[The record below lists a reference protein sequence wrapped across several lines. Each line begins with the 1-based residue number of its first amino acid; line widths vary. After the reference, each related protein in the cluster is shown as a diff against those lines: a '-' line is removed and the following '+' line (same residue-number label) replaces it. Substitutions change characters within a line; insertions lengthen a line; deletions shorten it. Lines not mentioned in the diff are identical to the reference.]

1 VKQKWVLTAKPGDV
15 IHVDGFPWK
24 VEAIEPHKI
33 KLVDEESGEIWRVEL
48 NELQAM
54 DIDLGDASQED
65 DTFARLDAFEAL
77 DPDERHRLEEIASH
91 LNEIMTSKRY
101 WPGES
106 PEFVEVNPK
115 YGPGVTMTTRIER
128 KVEELKNSH
137 LNYKARTWWKFLGL
151 YELNDPSTLVNF
163 KSPGR
168 PSEVDPKYTEALEE
182 ALTQF
187 LNSGPLPELREV
199 LELALQKIE
208 ENPAY
213 QRAKVPSLATQY
225 RFLRDLRRKFG
236 IFGSNWKYAQ
246 SRAAR
251 PKASHKRP
259 QAYMPGE
266 RLQMDTTKANV
277 TVRDYFGNE
286 FRPEISLVQDSV
298 TRMIDALIV
307 SRSTGAKEIAA
318 LMLQLFTPKPDAPPL
333 SPEAHYNLLGR
344 NARHLLKYLE
354 GEGNLGPATGMIVVP
369 RVVVID
375 RGKAFDNTWFRKL
388 AAVMGFSIELSR
400 PRTPTDKPHVERVL
414 KTLNPVLA
422 KLPGYTGRNVV
433 EQGKK
438 PRKKKVRHEE
448 LLTMAELET
457 VLKAWVHHVYHH
469 RPHKGLVLVEGR
481 HEGIPVSIP
490 AE

>member
-1 VKQKWVLTAKPGDV
+1 MKEKWVLAVKLGDV

-24 VEAIEPHKI
+24 VEAIESHVV
-33 KLVDEESGEIWRVEL
+33 KLVDEETGEIWRVEPNKL
-48 NELQAM
+48 LAM
-54 DIDLGDASQED
+54 DVDLPDDAQED
-65 DTFARLDAFEAL
+65 DALARIEAFEAL
-77 DPDERHRLEEIASH
+77 DPDRRHQIEEIASH
-91 LNEIMTSKRY
+91 LNEILTSKRY

-106 PEFVEVNPK
+106 PEFVKVNPE
-115 YGPGVTMTTRIER
+115 YGPGVTMTARIRR
-128 KVEELKNSH
+128 KVDELKNSP
-137 LNYKARTWWKFLGL
+137 LNYKERTWWKFLGL
-151 YELNDPSTLVNF
+151 YELNDASTLVGF

-168 PSEVDPKYTEALEE
+168 PSEVNPKYTAALEE
-182 ALTQF
+182 ALEHF
-187 LNSGPLPELREV
+187 LNNGPMPELREV
-199 LELALQKIE
+199 LELALQKVE
-208 ENPAY
+208 DNPAY
-213 QRAKVPSLATQY
+213 QGTNVPSLATQY
-225 RFLRDLRRKFG
+225 RVLRDLRKKLG
-236 IFGSNWKYAQ
+236 IIGSNWKYAQ
-246 SRAAR
+246 SRVAR

-286 FRPEISLVQDSV
+286 FRPEITLVKDVV
-298 TRMIDALIV
+298 TRRICALIV

-333 SPEAHYNLLGR
+333 SPEAHYNLLER

-354 GEGNLGPATGMIVVP
+354 GEGSLGPATGMIVVP

-388 AAVMGFSIELSR
+388 AAVMGFDIELSR

-422 KLPGYTGRNVV
+422 KLPGYTGRTVV

-438 PRKKKVRHEE
+438 PRKAVRHEE
-448 LLTMAELET
+448 LLTMAQLET
-457 VLKAWVHHVYHH
+457 VLKAWVYHVYHH

-481 HEGIPVSIP
+481 HEGISVSIP
-490 AE
+490 GE